1 MIELYVT
8 PFDRWAY
15 DDTEGSVVSDLA
27 PNKIIGFGVMVYEED
42 PPEDEWGA
50 PWVEA
55 SQPADH
61 YYGIF
66 DLQAD
71 GYLDGLLLPPAE
83 AESGE
88 DSAVESVSWGRIK
101 ASLEME

>member
-1 MIELYVT
+1 MGGALG
-8 PFDRWAY
+8 R
-15 DDTEGSVVSDLA
+15 SLA
-27 PNKIIGFGVMVYEED
+27 TCRPLL
-42 PPEDEWGA
+42 W
-50 PWVEA
+50 
-55 SQPADH
+55 H
-61 YYGIF
+61 F